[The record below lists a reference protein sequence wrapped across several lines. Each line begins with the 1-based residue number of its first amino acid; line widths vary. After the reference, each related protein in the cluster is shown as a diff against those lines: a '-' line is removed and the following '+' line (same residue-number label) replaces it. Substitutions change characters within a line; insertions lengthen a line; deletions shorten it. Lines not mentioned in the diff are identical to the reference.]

1 MNTVLIVGLAT
12 LGVVVS
18 LVLGLV
24 ALRHQRVPMAI
35 VILGGLVTSTVLN
48 LFVVPS
54 LYVRFGKKKEA
65 KRKVLLANGNG
76 VTVMDGTAQSMQMTA
91 DNGTVVASKATS
103 LLPQESTE
111 QESHKQDEQSFLT
124 DGKPP

>member
-1 MNTVLIVGLAT
+1 
-12 LGVVVS
+12 
-18 LVLGLV
+18 
-24 ALRHQRVPMAI
+24 MAI
-35 VILGGLVTSTVLN
+35 VILDGLVTSTVLN

-65 KRKVLLANGNG
+65 KKKVLLANGNG
-76 VTVMDGTAQSMQMTA
+76 ATVMDGTAQNMQMTA

-124 DGKPP
+124 DEKPP